1 MVQQGSA
8 QWFFPLVE
16 LLLPASRSGTPES
29 DLRDAW
35 PGHRAQR
42 GILFGGGWE
51 ELGYG
56 SYGSAGSGQ
65 SYFFSRTSLMLTWG
79 QTAASPSLGHVEGS
93 RIQSL
98 LKSLISLS
106 LQKSYVNMLRI
117 KSFKEMAV
125 NSL

>member
-1 MVQQGSA
+1 MAQQGSA

-65 SYFFSRTSLMLTWG
+65 SYFFSRTSPMLG
-79 QTAASPSLGHVEGS
+79 PDCS
-93 RIQSL
+93 
-98 LKSLISLS
+98 ISLS
-106 LQKSYVNMLRI
+106 RSCRRKQNSEPFKIIYFPFFTEILCEYVEN
-117 KSFKEMAV
+117 
-125 NSL
+125 

>member
-1 MVQQGSA
+1 M
-8 QWFFPLVE
+8 E
-16 LLLPASRSGTPES
+16 LLSQTVEMCG
-29 DLRDAW
+29 W
-35 PGHRAQR
+35 GMGHKEA
-42 GILFGGGWE
+42 FYVGGWE
-51 ELGYG
+51 GWGYG

-65 SYFFSRTSLMLTWG
+65 SYFVSRNSPIFTWG
-79 QTAASPSLGHVEGS
+79 QTSVSLSLGHVEGS

-117 KSFKEMAV
+117 QSFKQMAV